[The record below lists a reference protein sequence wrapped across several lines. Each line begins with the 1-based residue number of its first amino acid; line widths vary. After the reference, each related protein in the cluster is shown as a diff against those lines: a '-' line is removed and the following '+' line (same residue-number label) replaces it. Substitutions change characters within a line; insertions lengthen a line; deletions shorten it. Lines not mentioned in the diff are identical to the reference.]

1 MLDKARV
8 AIQTCI
14 QTLISN
20 IEQDNSAEPATQ
32 QGTMGAEEEG
42 DDEILLFGMM
52 GRSSDVGR

>member
-20 IEQDNSAEPATQ
+20 IEQDNGAEPATQ

-42 DDEILLFGMM
+42 DDEIPELVRDDGAV
-52 GRSSDVGR
+52 VGR